1 MTFNSLVFKYNL
13 IVSKHFNKE
22 SVLNFIHFLHLYTFY
37 LIFFIISITS
47 IFFFLNITFEN
58 FKFYRF
64 FYILISIL
72 PLVIIFYS
80 IKKINL
86 IKIIIYFIFYL
97 FLILLSCI
105 FSEKFLEL
113 TPDGL
118 SYQLKISYYL
128 ANGYNPFYDFCGSL
142 IGSRNLDFIKF
153 FTLPSASHQY
163 TSHSIHFFENYFYNI
178 TNETSV
184 DVFKAGKILI
194 LLATIFPILEIL
206 RIARVKKYKF
216 WIILLIIFNPIIFN
230 QLFNAYKDIYG
241 YYFFI
246 FVLYYFI
253 LLYTN
258 NIFKKINF
266 YLFLM
271 SIGIFSAPKMN
282 FFFFAVTFFL
292 VFSLILFQKFK
303 EKKILASIAFLPIL
317 VLFLFSYTPTAK
329 SYIYQE
335 IIQKKINN
343 NSLPPCF
350 EKEFVTPFSP
360 PNDPRN
366 IYVKNTNPIMVFTKS
381 LFLKASKDDFEH
393 FDKKR
398 ADNLQRLFTIKKHE
412 LRYYIAVSTP
422 MIAAAGPLFGLAFLS
437 SILFIFF
444 KKITLNQRKIEEYF
458 IEILCLI
465 LFLVIL
471 IFPYP
476 IFYRFFP
483 FVWIIPLLMM
493 ISLLSK
499 NFNFLGFIIGIIL
512 SMNVLIVSTLN
523 ISIIVPTQ
531 IMLREQVKFYYN
543 NLDKKDE
550 INIYLSNWEA
560 VLFSVDRL
568 TNFDISNKKINVNKI
583 GVNDKICK
591 KKYLLYFTEAHLCLN
606 KTHEKKF
613 KEYEKTL
620 HKILPPYLFFRSF
633 LNL

>member
-1 MTFNSLVFKYNL
+1 MTFNSLVLKYTAL
-13 IVSKHFNKE
+13 VSKNFNKDF
-22 SVLNFIHFLHLYTFY
+22 VVNFFNFLHLYTLH
-37 LIFFIISITS
+37 LIFFVISLTS

-72 PLVIIFYS
+72 PLVIIFFS
-80 IKKINL
+80 TKKFNFF
-86 IKIIIYFIFYL
+86 KIIIYFIFYL
-97 FLILLSCI
+97 FFVLLSCT
-105 FSEKFLEL
+105 FAEKFLEL

-142 IGSRNLDFIKF
+142 IGERNLDFIKF
-153 FTLPSASHQY
+153 FNLPSASHQY
-163 TSHSIHFFENYFYNI
+163 TSHSIHFFENFFYNI
-178 TNETSV
+178 TNESSV

-206 RIARVKKYKF
+206 RISGVKKFKY
-216 WIILLIIFNPIIFN
+216 WITLLIIFNPIIFN

-246 FVLYYFI
+246 FAIYYFI

-258 NIFKKINF
+258 IKFKEINF

-271 SIGIFSAPKMN
+271 SVCIFSSPKMN
-282 FFFFAVTFFL
+282 FFFFAITFFL
-292 VFSLILFQKFK
+292 VFSFILFQKFK
-303 EKKILASIAFLPIL
+303 EKKILVLAVLLPISA
-317 VLFLFSYTPTAK
+317 LFLFSYTPTAK

-343 NSLPPCF
+343 NPLPPCF

-360 PNDPRN
+360 PTDQKY
-366 IYVKNTNPIMVFTKS
+366 YVNNTNPISVFIKS

-398 ADNLQRLFTIKKHE
+398 ANNLERLFTIKKHE
-412 LRYYIAVSTP
+412 LRNYITVSTP
-422 MIAAAGPLFGLAFLS
+422 MVGSAGPLFGLAFLS
-437 SILFIFF
+437 SIFFIIL
-444 KKITLNQRKIEEYF
+444 KKIKLKHIKIDEYY
-458 IEILCLI
+458 IEILSII

-476 IFYRFFP
+476 IFYRFIP
-483 FVWIIPLLMM
+483 FVWIIPILLM
-493 ISLLSK
+493 ISLFSK
-499 NFNFLGFIIGIIL
+499 NFNFLGSVIGLIL
-512 SMNVLIVSTLN
+512 SINVLIVSVLN
-523 ISIIVPTQ
+523 VSIIVPTQ
-531 IMLREQVKFYYN
+531 IMLREQVKFYYT
-543 NLDKKDE
+543 NLNKNDE

-560 VLFSVDRL
+560 VLFSIDRI
-568 TNFDISNKKINVNKI
+568 TNFAITNKKIKVNKI
-583 GVNDKICK
+583 GPNDKICK
-591 KKYLLYFTEAHLCLN
+591 KKYFLYFTEAHLCLN
-606 KTHEKKF
+606 ESHDKKF